1 MENKE
6 KKVKRTIEEGRY
18 YNRGVIEG
26 YLAVDLEILT
36 NVPANLVEAFEAGKE
51 AGILKRDKI
60 MNKEDFNAL
69 EFQEKRTGYIET
81 MGLLVATESY
91 PASSESL
98 SIEDKYSFE
107 KGYDEGLRLVAEQNT
122 SADDYLEN
130 KRHVKELK

>member
-81 MGLLVATESY
+81 MGFLVATESY

-130 KRHVKELK
+130 KRRSLRS

>member
-69 EFQEKRTGYIET
+69 EFQEKRAGYIET

-130 KRHVKELK
+130 KRRSLRS

>member
-1 MENKE
+1 MGNKE

-130 KRHVKELK
+130 KRRSLRS

>member
-130 KRHVKELK
+130 KRRSLRS